1 MRRMAATA
9 YASVEGSEGIL
20 VTPTFLKLKLSK
32 TPDDCKSQ
40 PAMRGASGAGFNL
53 NQSQRPLGLD
63 GSLFDSST
71 LLII

>member
-9 YASVEGSEGIL
+9 YASVEGSVGIL

-32 TPDDCKSQ
+32 TPDDC
-40 PAMRGASGAGFNL
+40 NL